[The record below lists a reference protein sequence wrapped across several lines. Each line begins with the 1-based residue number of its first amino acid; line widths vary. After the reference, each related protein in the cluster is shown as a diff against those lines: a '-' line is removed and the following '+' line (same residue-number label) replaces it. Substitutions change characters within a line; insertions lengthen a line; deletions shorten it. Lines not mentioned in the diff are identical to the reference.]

1 MTKKRKSKNWPRFID
16 LFSIGALIA
25 MGLLFLCIHLLVLLY
40 GEVTLVEP
48 NRVIIGL
55 EITLLL
61 FVIIL
66 GLNLFHRL
74 EKSKGLMIKKQ
85 KKK

>member
-1 MTKKRKSKNWPRFID
+1 MRRRKSRNWPRFSD

-25 MGLLFLCIHLLVLLY
+25 MGLLLLGIHLLVLLY
-40 GEVTLVEP
+40 GEVTLIES
-48 NRVIIGL
+48 NKVIIGL
-55 EITLLL
+55 EITLIL

-74 EKSKGLMIKKQ
+74 EKSKGLMLKKR

>member
-1 MTKKRKSKNWPRFID
+1 
-16 LFSIGALIA
+16 
-25 MGLLFLCIHLLVLLY
+25 MGLLFLCIHLLVLLH
-40 GEVTLVEP
+40 GEVTLIES
-48 NRVIIGL
+48 NKVIIGL
-55 EITLLL
+55 EITLIL

-74 EKSKGLMIKKQ
+74 EKSEGLMLKKR